1 MREAILKHFGLF
13 GIWCSDTERNFEIAL
28 TILFNQGQRLRF
40 IQFYVIDEHYILGE
54 LEKFFSHSVLL
65 LPQLA
70 KLQDVQFFVLF
81 EELGHLGQKSSLST
95 SVLALN
101 YHQIIL
107 VSDVFDNIAHIH
119 YIFLIWQFSLHFVVK
134 RKSILDV
141 WRESVVLFV
150 CVKLTS
156 KTLLHFQ
163 KSILE
168 HSDELLSKLGLIGFV

>member
-1 MREAILKHFGLF
+1 
-13 GIWCSDTERNFEIAL
+13 
-28 TILFNQGQRLRF
+28 
-40 IQFYVIDEHYILGE
+40 
-54 LEKFFSHSVLL
+54 
-65 LPQLA
+65 
-70 KLQDVQFFVLF
+70 
-81 EELGHLGQKSSLST
+81 
-95 SVLALN
+95 
-101 YHQIIL
+101 
-107 VSDVFDNIAHIH
+107 VFDNIAHIH